1 MNEKKKIREILKEGK
16 SKDQITRIAV
26 FDFDGTLIF

>member
-1 MNEKKKIREILKEGK
+1 MSIERIKEILKEDLN
-16 SKDQITRIAV
+16 KDKITRIAV

>member
-1 MNEKKKIREILKEGK
+1 MSIERIREILKEDLN
-16 SKDQITRIAV
+16 KDKIARIAV